1 MPNSR
6 SPPPFDSDLESSL
19 YFLRK
24 LSVDNTVSP
33 TLPFTI
39 SRSTRRLHE
48 QSSIPATTPLFSPRY
63 AENYHLEIVM
73 GNFGSGVPS
82 MSIWGNQDNLF
93 DLASILEGGRR
104 PDLNIGI
111 GIANLSTSIGP
122 GTYGKNALLA
132 QPDYDIVLLG
142 KTGGGSLS
150 LQKML
155 SGKDST
161 ITFKIFEAV
170 ARSMQK
176 LIKVL
181 VGSPCISLVISAAYR
196 RFKDM
201 MFSKEAS
208 SVIIK
213 CLETLDE
220 QQNEVLYLAAMN
232 HFRELATH
240 VRGCVSLNNF
250 INEMRGP
257 RRGQLLDLISSHAEF
272 LSKDP
277 SGNYVVQHVLGLGD
291 LKYSEKICSLLK
303 GKFEELSLLRC
314 GSHLISDHQFLH
326 LARHKYGNFVIQQA
340 LRVTKGFQMTER
352 NIIQEL
358 GQSSFIQGIVPNE
371 ASGV

>member
-1 MPNSR
+1 
-6 SPPPFDSDLESSL
+6 
-19 YFLRK
+19 
-24 LSVDNTVSP
+24 
-33 TLPFTI
+33 
-39 SRSTRRLHE
+39 
-48 QSSIPATTPLFSPRY
+48 
-63 AENYHLEIVM
+63 
-73 GNFGSGVPS
+73 
-82 MSIWGNQDNLF
+82 
-93 DLASILEGGRR
+93 ILEGGRR
-104 PDLNIGI
+104 PDLNRGI

-142 KTGGGSLS
+142 KTEGGSLF

-161 ITFKIFEAV
+161 ITYKIFEAV
-170 ARSMQK
+170 YKYPFDLMTDGYGCHLARSMQK
-176 LIKVL
+176 LIKLL

-220 QQNEVLYLAAMN
+220 QKNEVLYLAAMN

-257 RRGQLLDLISSHAEF
+257 RRGGLLDLISSHAEF

-314 GSHLISDHQFLH
+314 GSHLVEKYQRPSIFTPCQ
-326 LARHKYGNFVIQQA
+326 HKYGNFVIQQA

-358 GQSSFIQGIVPNE
+358 GQSSFIQGIVPFNFHVV
-371 ASGV
+371 SYSSLTK

>member
-1 MPNSR
+1 
-6 SPPPFDSDLESSL
+6 
-19 YFLRK
+19 
-24 LSVDNTVSP
+24 
-33 TLPFTI
+33 
-39 SRSTRRLHE
+39 
-48 QSSIPATTPLFSPRY
+48 
-63 AENYHLEIVM
+63 
-73 GNFGSGVPS
+73 

-104 PDLNIGI
+104 PDLNRGI

-142 KTGGGSLS
+142 KTEGGSLF

-161 ITFKIFEAV
+161 ITYKIFEAV
-170 ARSMQK
+170 YKYPFDLMTDGYGFSCLGSARSMQK

-220 QQNEVLYLAAMN
+220 QKNEVLYLAAMN

-257 RRGQLLDLISSHAEF
+257 RRGGLLDLISSHAEF

-314 GSHLISDHQFLH
+314 GSHLVEKCLKSPGMAHYV
-326 LARHKYGNFVIQQA
+326 HKYGNFVIQQA
-340 LRVTKGFQMTER
+340 LRVTKKLLNDDALKVGFGRHVFNLIAT
-352 NIIQEL
+352 
-358 GQSSFIQGIVPNE
+358 GI
-371 ASGV
+371 SDD